1 MRASMTLISG
11 LAAITTAAA
20 QDSWSYDP
28 SAGYTSTS
36 SSEYYPTTTGYDTAW
51 GSWSSSTTA
60 YPVST
65 DSYDPSSWGSWASST
80 TAYPVTT
87 GSYDPSTWGSWAS
100 STTAYPVTTGS
111 YDPSTWGAWPSGS
124 TVCPPWT
131 GGTAAPAYYTNL
143 PDSVKSALPSW
154 TGAPPSDYCLY
165 TSWMQS
171 YASCTSPVAAYPT
184 TTLATSY
191 PVGAQPTSAYG
202 TYSGSS
208 PVAPV
213 ATFTGAANANAV
225 SFAVAGLAAAAAM
238 VVA

>member
-1 MRASMTLISG
+1 MTLISG
-11 LAAITTAAA
+11 LAAVTTAAA
-20 QDSWSYDP
+20 QSTWGSYDP
-28 SAGYTSTS
+28 SAVYTSTS
-36 SSEYYPTTTGYDTAW
+36 SSYYSSTTSYASW
-51 GSWSSSTTA
+51 GSWSSSSTE

-65 DSYDPSSWGSWASST
+65 ETSYDPSSWGTWASST

-100 STTAYPVTTGS
+100 S
-111 YDPSTWGAWPSGS
+111 S

-191 PVGAQPTSAYG
+191 PVAAQPTSTYG
-202 TYSGSS
+202 TWSGSS

-225 SFAVAGLAAAAAM
+225 SFAVAGLAAAAAL